1 MEVVFLNDVK
11 VTIIDE
17 RNPKYTISL
26 NENSE
31 VDETRI
37 LNNSAILPS
46 YLQVNGFF
54 NYLFDLSY
62 QTEKLK

>member
-1 MEVVFLNDVK
+1 MNDVE

-17 RNPKYTISL
+17 RNPKYSISL

-31 VDETRI
+31 IDESKI

-62 QTEKLK
+62 KTEKLK

>member
-1 MEVVFLNDVK
+1 MKDVEVI
-11 VTIIDE
+11 IIDE
-17 RNPKYTISL
+17 RNPKYSITL
-26 NENSE
+26 DENSE

-46 YLQVNGFF
+46 HLKVNGFF
-54 NYLFDLSY
+54 NYLFDVSY